1 MYDQHS
7 QALSTPPCPFRDR
20 LKKALRLIRD
30 QMSRSS
36 PCAEHSTIT
45 DTPWDRVPVTESE
58 ETVVAA
64 WHVINACSMCSR
76 GYGYLYG
83 REMRVSGSSLP
94 FNGHD
99 VES

>member
-20 LKKALRLIRD
+20 LKKTLRLIRD
-30 QMSRSS
+30 QRVDLRLVHK
-36 PCAEHSTIT
+36 HSTIT

-64 WHVINACSMCSR
+64 WHVRFCNSR
-76 GYGYLYG
+76 
-83 REMRVSGSSLP
+83 
-94 FNGHD
+94 
-99 VES
+99 